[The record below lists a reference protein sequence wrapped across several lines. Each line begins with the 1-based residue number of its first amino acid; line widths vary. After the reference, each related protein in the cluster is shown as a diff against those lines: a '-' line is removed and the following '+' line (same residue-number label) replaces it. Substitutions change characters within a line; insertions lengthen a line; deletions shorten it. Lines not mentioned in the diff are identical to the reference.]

1 MLLTEEKD
9 PMKKLIFLLLT
20 YFLVQFTY
28 SQNYQTIEEV
38 DTACTQLGFMGDE
51 EAEDAVD
58 KILSQ
63 IGLFRNFTIQECPDI
78 NNAVAKNIDVGD
90 GKKARYILYDNEF
103 FEKISDKASNDWA
116 ATSILAHEIG
126 HHLNGHSLNN
136 EGSNLAWE
144 LEADE
149 FSGFVLARMGSSLED
164 AQSAIKTLKREEATR
179 THPAKADR
187 LNAIAKGWSRGSGK
201 TITVQEVNLEE
212 ITVVEDEPIID
223 EEIGKVAAQ
232 KVLANCLEAIGGQEN
247 ILKIKSLYQELEL
260 NSSYEMNGT
269 PYNTTIDMKMI
280 MITPNNFLSE
290 TQSNGTPYYSLK
302 IDGNMYTKSKKNED
316 WKFLSYN
323 NAEESQ
329 PSFIYEYSLLLN
341 NQDVEYLGRETF
353 KGVECHVIQLPDYN
367 LDMNQELFQMK
378 SNSKRIHY
386 YNVTTGLLQFGKIIT
401 QSFIDYKENNEY
413 LKDTN
418 TTSEVFTTY
427 SDYREV
433 DGVLFAFNHE
443 MKTTT
448 GTTET
453 VTVMKF
459 QKMQA
464 NPEINP
470 KEYKV
475 KN

>member
-1 MLLTEEKD
+1 MKINLLTIII
-9 PMKKLIFLLLT
+9 LA
-20 YFLVQFTY
+20 FTIIGNA
-28 SQNYQTIEEV
+28 QNYQTIEEV

-136 EGSNLAWE
+136 EGSNHQWE

-187 LNAIAKGWSRGSGK
+187 LDAIAKGWGRGSGK
-201 TITVQEVNLEE
+201 TITVREVNLEE
-212 ITVVEDEPIID
+212 ITVVEDEPI
-223 EEIGKVAAQ
+223 EEELSKVAAQ
-232 KVLANCLEAIGGQEN
+232 KVLANYLEVVGGQEN
-247 ILKIKSLYQELEL
+247 ILKIKSLYQELSYNISFEL
-260 NSSYEMNGT
+260 NGATN
-269 PYNTTIDMKMI
+269 NTKMDMEI
-280 MITPNNFLSE
+280 TMITPNNFLTE

-302 IDGNMYTKSKKNED
+302 IDGNMYTKSKKNEE

-323 NAEESQ
+323 DAEESQ

-341 NQDVEYLGRETF
+341 NQEVEYLGRETF
-353 KGVECHVIQLPDYN
+353 KGVECHVIQLPDHN
-367 LDMNQELFQMK
+367 LDMSQELFHMK
-378 SNSKRIHY
+378 SDSKRIHY

-401 QSFIDYKENNEY
+401 HSLIDYKENTEY
-413 LKDTN
+413 LKDTD
-418 TTSEVFTTY
+418 TTVEMITTY

-433 DGVLFAFNHE
+433 NGVLFAFKHE

-448 GTTET
+448 GETEST
-453 VTVMKF
+453 TVMKY
-459 QKMQA
+459 KTMQA

-470 KEYKV
+470 RDYKV

>member
-1 MLLTEEKD
+1 
-9 PMKKLIFLLLT
+9 MKNLYLLLLLIT
-20 YFLVQFTY
+20 QIF
-28 SQNYQTIEEV
+28 SAQNYQSIEEI

-136 EGSNLAWE
+136 EGSNHQWE

-212 ITVVEDEPIID
+212 ITVVEDEPI
-223 EEIGKVAAQ
+223 EEEVSKVAAQ
-232 KVLANCLEAIGGQEN
+232 KVIANYLEVVGGQEN
-247 ILKIKSLYQELEL
+247 ILKIKSLYQEL
-260 NSSYEMNGT
+260 NYNMSSEVNGT
-269 PYNTTIDMKMI
+269 PYNTTMDMKI
-280 MITPNNFLSE
+280 SMITPNNFITE
-290 TQSNGTPYYSLK
+290 TAASGTSYYSLK
-302 IDGNMYTKSKKNED
+302 IDGKMYSKTKKNEA
-316 WKFLSYN
+316 WKFLSFN
-323 NAEESQ
+323 EAEESQ
-329 PSFIYEYSLLLN
+329 PSFIWEYSLLLN
-341 NQDVEYLGRETF
+341 NQEVEYLGRETVS
-353 KGVECHVIQLPDYN
+353 GVECHVIQLPDFN
-367 LDMNQELFQMK
+367 IDMDQDLFRMK
-378 SNSKRIHY
+378 SNAERINY
-386 YNVTTGLLQFGKIIT
+386 YNVETGLLQFGKTIT
-401 QSFIDYKENNEY
+401 HSFIDYKENTEY
-413 LKDTN
+413 LKDTE
-418 TTSEVFTTY
+418 TTSELITTY

-448 GTTET
+448 GPNVTTMT
-453 VTVMKF
+453 MKY
-459 QKMQA
+459 KSMLA

-470 KEYKV
+470 KDYKV
-475 KN
+475 KD

>member
-1 MLLTEEKD
+1 
-9 PMKKLIFLLLT
+9 MKKLILLLLNCC
-20 YFLVQFTY
+20 FLQLAFA
-28 SQNYQTIEEV
+28 QNYQSIEEI

-90 GKKARYILYDNEF
+90 GKKARYILYDNKF

-136 EGSNLAWE
+136 EGSNHQWE

-187 LNAIAKGWSRGSGK
+187 LDVIAKGWSRGSGK
-201 TITVQEVNLEE
+201 TITVREVNLEE
-212 ITVVEDEPIID
+212 IAVVEDEPI
-223 EEIGKVAAQ
+223 EEEVSKVAAQ
-232 KVLANCLEAIGGQEN
+232 KVIANYLEAVGGQEN
-247 ILKIKSLYQELEL
+247 ILKIKSLYQELSYTISFEL
-260 NSSYEMNGT
+260 NGVTN
-269 PYNTTIDMKMI
+269 NTKMDMEI
-280 MITPNNFLSE
+280 TMITPNNFLTE
-290 TQSNGTPYYSLK
+290 NQYNGTPYYSLK
-302 IDGNMYTKSKKNED
+302 IDGNMYSKSKKNED

-323 NAEESQ
+323 DAEESQ

-341 NQDVEYLGRETF
+341 NQEVEYLGRETF
-353 KGVECHVIQLPDYN
+353 KGVECHVIQLPDFN
-367 LDMNQELFQMK
+367 LDMNQEFARSK

-386 YNVTTGLLQFGKIIT
+386 YNVTTGLLQFGKTIT
-401 QSFIDYKENNEY
+401 HSFIDYKENSEY
-413 LKDTN
+413 LKDTE
-418 TTSEVFTTY
+418 TTIEMITTY

-433 DGVLFAFNHE
+433 NGVLFAFKHE
-443 MKTTT
+443 MKTT
-448 GTTET
+448 GTTEAT
-453 VTVMKF
+453 TVMKY
-459 QKMQA
+459 KAMRA

-470 KEYKV
+470 RDYKV

>member
-1 MLLTEEKD
+1 MILTHQNK
-9 PMKKLIFLLLT
+9 PMKARFTCILII
-20 YFLVQFTY
+20 VFTIIGTA
-28 SQNYQTIEEV
+28 QNYQTIEEV

-187 LNAIAKGWSRGSGK
+187 LDAIAKGWSRGSGK

-212 ITVVEDEPIID
+212 ITVVEDEPI
-223 EEIGKVAAQ
+223 EEEVSKVAAQ
-232 KVLANCLEAIGGQEN
+232 KVIANYIKAIGGEE
-247 ILKIKSLYQELEL
+247 KIRNFKTKIEKTT
-260 NSSYEMNGT
+260 SSNMQIETYYLTPSKYISISGT
-269 PYNTTIDMKMI
+269 N
-280 MITPNNFLSE
+280 
-290 TQSNGTPYYSLK
+290 YYSLYL
-302 IDGNMYTKSKKNED
+302 DGKMYQKNSENED
-316 WKFLSYN
+316 WRYVIYVN
-323 NAEESQ
+323 NKKNRV
-329 PSFIYEYSLLLN
+329 SFVWEYSVLIN
-341 NQDVEYLGRETF
+341 NEEVKYLGTENIDGIKCYAIQFPNDYYKPTDNAYTLNETF
-353 KGVECHVIQLPDYN
+353 VTTVN
-367 LDMNQELFQMK
+367 
-378 SNSKRIHY
+378 Y
-386 YNVTTGLLQFGKIIT
+386 YSVDTGLLKFSKSIFKDIVVHKVNKDVFGDRT
-401 QSFIDYKENNEY
+401 EVNSETLTSYQDYKEV
-413 LKDTN
+413 K
-418 TTSEVFTTY
+418 
-427 SDYREV
+427 
-433 DGVLFAFNHE
+433 GVLLPFKATVIN
-443 MKTTT
+443 KQDKSD
-448 GTTET
+448 TET
-453 VTVMKF
+453 KF
-459 QKMQA
+459 ILEYSEIM
-464 NPEINP
+464 INP
-470 KEYKV
+470 QINKNDFIV
-475 KN
+475 KD

>member
-9 PMKKLIFLLLT
+9 SMKKLFFLLLT
-20 YFLVQFTY
+20 CFLVQFAH
-28 SQNYQTIEEV
+28 SQNYQSIEEI

-63 IGLFRNFTIQECPDI
+63 IGLFRNFTIHECPDI

-90 GKKARYILYDNEF
+90 GKKARYILYDNKF
-103 FEKISDKASNDWA
+103 FDKISDKASNDWA

-136 EGSNLAWE
+136 EGSNHQWE

-212 ITVVEDEPIID
+212 ITVVEDEPI
-223 EEIGKVAAQ
+223 EEEVSKVAAQ
-232 KVLANCLEAIGGQEN
+232 KVIANCLEAIGGQEN

-269 PYNTTIDMKMI
+269 SYNTTMDMKI
-280 MITPNNFLSE
+280 SMITPNNFITEAAAS
-290 TQSNGTPYYSLK
+290 GTSYYSLK
-302 IDGNMYTKSKKNED
+302 IDGKMYSKTKKNEA
-316 WKFLSYN
+316 WKFLSFN
-323 NAEESQ
+323 DAEESQ
-329 PSFIYEYSLLLN
+329 PSFIWEYSLLLN
-341 NQDVEYLGRETF
+341 NQEIEYLGRETLS
-353 KGVECHVIQLPDYN
+353 GVKCHVIQLPDFN
-367 LDMNQELFQMK
+367 IDMDGEIYSAK
-378 SNSKRIHY
+378 SDTKRINY
-386 YNVTTGLLQFGKIIT
+386 YNVTTGLLQYGKHTT
-401 QSFIDYKENNEY
+401 QTFIDYKENNEY

-418 TTSEVFTTY
+418 TTSEVFSTY

-448 GTTET
+448 GETEST
-453 VTVMKF
+453 TVMKY
-459 QKMQA
+459 KTMQA

-470 KEYKV
+470 KDYKV
-475 KN
+475 KD